1 MVLFPYKSVFFPRSG
16 HGGEPTHHP
25 APSLES
31 NPTDA
36 TEEKGCWETGEQR
49 RGAWVPKCRDRLGPG
64 SMRATRE
71 AQFQGRVFQHH
82 VCRYYCPDQQ
92 KHPLEGL
99 LWYLDSAWLGRVS
112 NKSKCNGASPLL
124 TLCLP
129 TSPRPQPGSIRK
141 DSGQVLGMKKKKD
154 REWRDPDCPSVLS
167 ASSPT
172 ESAHLDRT
180 SKCPSFCHSS
190 PRQRTGRA
198 AKHHQVF
205 SGKKNQKLEKHV
217 CYKGGWGWGEEWNN
231 SHWKK

>member
-129 TSPRPQPGSIRK
+129 TSIPLLGHSQA
-141 DSGQVLGMKKKKD
+141 VLGKTQVKSLGWRRKKTESEGIQTALQSWVHPPPPSQLIWIGPASAQASVTPLPD
-154 REWRDPDCPSVLS
+154 REQAGQLNITKCLV
-167 ASSPT
+167 AK
-172 ESAHLDRT
+172 RT
-180 SKCPSFCHSS
+180 
-190 PRQRTGRA
+190 R
-198 AKHHQVF
+198 
-205 SGKKNQKLEKHV
+205 N
-217 CYKGGWGWGEEWNN
+217 
-231 SHWKK
+231 